1 MEPDVFRSHF
11 FNRTTGN
18 KKIAESTN
26 VKDVIGQEFENVLIV
41 LDDKVNYDDNGI
53 LQYNIEGYPYDAI
66 KMLYQAITRAT
77 KTIEIVVTANKELY
91 ITLQQLLTSNR
102 DRYKEKE
109 DKMAALVLENK
120 QLAKENLDMKEQLAK
135 QID

>member
-1 MEPDVFRSHF
+1 
-11 FNRTTGN
+11 
-18 KKIAESTN
+18 
-26 VKDVIGQEFENVLIV
+26 
-41 LDDKVNYDDNGI
+41 
-53 LQYNIEGYPYDAI
+53 
-66 KMLYQAITRAT
+66 MLYQAITRAT

-91 ITLQQLLTSNR
+91 ITLQQLLTSNI